1 MPSGKG
7 EIKKKSSS
15 GMILFLQC
23 LKINKAKV
31 YYLGIH
37 TNMITLQRKKK
48 GLVKEMSE

>member
-7 EIKKKSSS
+7 EIKKSSS
-15 GMILFLQC
+15 SVILFLQC

-37 TNMITLQRKKK
+37 TNMISLQRKNK
-48 GLVKEMSE
+48 